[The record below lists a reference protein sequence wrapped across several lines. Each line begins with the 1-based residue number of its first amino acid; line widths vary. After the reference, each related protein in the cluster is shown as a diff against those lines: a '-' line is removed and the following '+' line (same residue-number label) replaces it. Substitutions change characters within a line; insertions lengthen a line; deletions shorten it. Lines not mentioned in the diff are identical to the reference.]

1 MQSHSPPPPF
11 RHRTA
16 MHAAGPAP
24 GGPRP
29 GDRNEFADAV
39 ARMFEHRQ
47 QAAPDFAPPL
57 RDDVRAREDLRMRDD
72 VRVRAEADDWDAP
85 RPSIPGAL
93 IGAPALR
100 RALSIVPLA
109 VIGYVIAWFLYF
121 EPSQNVTAKSVVEA
135 KPEVIQAAAPV
146 VPPPPPVA
154 EAKPAP
160 APAATVTPASAP
172 PPAVAVA
179 APSRPLSK
187 DEIKELQ
194 GKLGAAGFTAGPID
208 GVVGPQT
215 QAALRRYAQSRSLAQ
230 PPEPTQE
237 TLLRLRSETQATQ

>member
-11 RHRTA
+11 RRPTA

-24 GGPRP
+24 GEPQP
-29 GDRNEFADAV
+29 GDRNEFTDAV

-57 RDDVRAREDLRMRDD
+57 RDDVRVRDD
-72 VRVRAEADDWDAP
+72 VRARDEADDWDAP
-85 RPSIPGAL
+85 RPSILGAL
-93 IGAPALR
+93 VGASALR

-121 EPSQNVTAKSVVEA
+121 EPSQDVTAKSAVEA
-135 KPEVIQAAAPV
+135 KPEVIQSAAPV
-146 VPPPPPVA
+146 VPPPPPPPVA
-154 EAKPAP
+154 EAKPAPTPAP

-215 QAALRRYAQSRSLAQ
+215 QAALRRYAQSRSLAK

>member
-11 RHRTA
+11 SRPTA

-24 GGPRP
+24 DGPRP

-57 RDDVRAREDLRMRDD
+57 RDDVRVRDD
-72 VRVRAEADDWDAP
+72 VRARDEADDWDAP
-85 RPSIPGAL
+85 RPSILGAL
-93 IGAPALR
+93 VGASALR

-109 VIGYVIAWFLYF
+109 VIGYAIAWFLYF
-121 EPSQNVTAKSVVEA
+121 EPSQNVTAKSAVEA
-135 KPEVIQAAAPV
+135 KPEVIQSAAPV

-160 APAATVTPASAP
+160 TPSPAATVTPASAP

-215 QAALRRYAQSRSLAQ
+215 QAALRRYAESRSLAK

>member
-1 MQSHSPPPPF
+1 
-11 RHRTA
+11 
-16 MHAAGPAP
+16 MHTAGPAP
-24 GGPRP
+24 GGPRL

-47 QAAPDFAPPL
+47 QSAPDFAPPL
-57 RDDVRAREDLRMRDD
+57 RDDVRVRDE
-72 VRVRAEADDWDAP
+72 VRVRDDPRDGADDWEAP
-85 RPSIPGAL
+85 RPSILRSL
-93 IGAPALR
+93 IGASALR

-109 VIGYVIAWFLYF
+109 ILGYGIAWFLYF
-121 EPSQNVTAKSVVEA
+121 EPSQKVTAKPALEA
-135 KPEVIQAAAPV
+135 KPEVAQAAARV
-146 VPPPPPVA
+146 EPPPPPRPEVA

-160 APAATVTPASAP
+160 TPAPAATVAPAAA

-194 GKLGAAGFTAGPID
+194 GKLGAAGFTVGPID

-215 QAALRRYAQSRSLAQ
+215 QAALRRYAQSRSLAK

>member
-1 MQSHSPPPPF
+1 MLGSLVS
-11 RHRTA
+11 A
-16 MHAAGPAP
+16 
-24 GGPRP
+24 
-29 GDRNEFADAV
+29 
-39 ARMFEHRQ
+39 
-47 QAAPDFAPPL
+47 
-57 RDDVRAREDLRMRDD
+57 
-72 VRVRAEADDWDAP
+72 
-85 RPSIPGAL
+85 S
-93 IGAPALR
+93 ALR

-109 VIGYVIAWFLYF
+109 IIGYAIAWFLYF

-154 EAKPAP
+154 EAKPP
-160 APAATVTPASAP
+160 TPDPAAMATPASAP
-172 PPAVAVA
+172 PPAVA
-179 APSRPLSK
+179 APSRPLSR

-215 QAALRRYAQSRSLAQ
+215 QAALRRYAQSRSLAM